1 MWIDWMQEA
10 QGNGSQRQLSVRLG
24 VSQSMVSR
32 VLRGERMPGR
42 KVVTGLLRLLPER
55 AAEIERFFFAQKGDE

>member
-1 MWIDWMQEA
+1 MQEA

-42 KVVTGLLRLLPER
+42 KVVTGLVRLLPER
-55 AAEIERFFFAQKGDE
+55 AEEIERFYFEKGRDEKA